1 MKKAALVAIS
11 LGWMTANLP
20 VAAQDGIAATTAVQQ
35 AVRKSGS
42 AVVKVFAFDT
52 VKQVQTGGPFSAVV
66 VSADGWL
73 LTAAHAS
80 RPGHTY
86 LVTFPGGITALA
98 VGMGRIDTDEKE
110 TLPDIATMKLLAAGP
125 WPFAEMGAAAK
136 MGDACMM
143 LAYPESTGLPFPTL
157 RFGLVTDPADGH
169 GFLVSG
175 CTMEVG
181 DSGGPVFDMNG
192 RVIGVN
198 SRCQAGEALN
208 HHVPVTEFR
217 KYWSAL
223 TRQANYRQY
232 PPPDSGW
239 NEPVPPAIVPVL
251 PPRTLTVQGAVW
263 LISKGKTTGGTVWR
277 SGKGGTFVIGKLSE
291 LGDTVLLKTANGKEI
306 RLKVV
311 ARNPEHDLALLSTGM
326 DLHLPGVENLARN
339 GEEPALGGFLFA
351 ALPGGKQKRGITGT
365 GTFDMP
371 PRLSSGYFGA
381 KLVETNT
388 AVAIAFLDPQGPA
401 ARSGFLPDDLLLRIN
416 DLPSTG
422 FINDLRHYQPHQT
435 ITITFQRGDS
445 LLRKSV
451 TLAQRREAP
460 LNNHPAEMYEG
471 GKSGRRD
478 GFTRVWFSDLHISST
493 ECGSPVFDDQARFC
507 GIAIARYSRTA
518 TVILHAAEIVRWI
531 GSLSL

>member
-1 MKKAALVAIS
+1 MKKAALLATT
-11 LGWMTANLP
+11 LGWMTVCLP
-20 VAAQDGIAATTAVQQ
+20 VAGQDGISATTAVQQ
-35 AVRKSGS
+35 AILTSGR

-52 VKQVQTGGPFSAVV
+52 VQQVQTGGPFSAVV
-66 VSADGWL
+66 VSADGFL

-86 LVTFPGGITALA
+86 LVTFPGGKTAVA

-125 WPFAEMGAAAK
+125 WPFAEMGTAVGK
-136 MGDACMM
+136 GDACMM

-157 RFGLVTDPADGH
+157 RFGFVTDPADGH

-181 DSGGPVFDMNG
+181 DSGGPVFDMSG

-198 SRCQAGEALN
+198 SRCQAAEARN
-208 HHVPVTEFR
+208 HHVPVTEYR
-217 KYWSAL
+217 KYWSSL

-232 PPPDSGW
+232 PQPDSGW
-239 NEPVPPAIVPVL
+239 DLPAPPAIVPLL
-251 PPRTLTVQGAVW
+251 PPGALVIQGAALLV
-263 LISKGKTTGGTVWR
+263 SKGKTTGGTVWR
-277 SGKGGTFVIGKLSE
+277 SCKRGTFIIGKLSD
-291 LGDTVLLKTANGKEI
+291 LGDTVWLKAAGGKGV

-311 ARNPEHDLALLSTGM
+311 ARNPGNDLVLLYSGK
-326 DLHLPGVENLARN
+326 DLRLPGVENLLRN
-339 GEEPALGGFLFA
+339 LEEPAPGGFLFA

-371 PRLSSGYFGA
+371 PRLGSGYFGA
-381 KLVETNT
+381 KLVDKNT
-388 AVAIAFLDPQGPA
+388 AVAIAFLDPEGPA
-401 ARSGFLPDDLLLRIN
+401 ARSGFLPDDQLLRIN
-416 DLPSTG
+416 GLPSTG
-422 FINDLRHYQPHQT
+422 FINDLQHYQPHQT
-435 ITITFQRGDS
+435 ITVTFQRGDS
-445 LLRKSV
+445 LLRQSV
-451 TLAQRREAP
+451 TLAQRPEAP
-460 LNNHPAEMYEG
+460 ASNHPAEMYEG
-471 GKSGRRD
+471 GKSARRD
-478 GFTRVWFSDLHISST
+478 GFTKVWFSDMHISST

-518 TVILHAAEIVRWI
+518 TVILHATEIVRWM

>member
-1 MKKAALVAIS
+1 
-11 LGWMTANLP
+11 MTACLP
-20 VAAQDGIAATTAVQQ
+20 ASAQDGISATMAVQQ
-35 AVRKSGS
+35 AIRKSGR

-86 LVTFPGGITALA
+86 LVTFPGGKTALA

-136 MGDACMM
+136 KGDACMM

-181 DSGGPVFDMNG
+181 DSGGPVFDMDG

-198 SRCQAGEALN
+198 SRCQAAEALN

-217 KYWSAL
+217 KYWSSL
-223 TRQANYRQY
+223 TRQANYHQC
-232 PPPDSGW
+232 PQPDSGW
-239 NEPVPPAIVPVL
+239 DVPVPPAIVPVL
-251 PPRTLTVQGAVW
+251 PPRTLAIQGAVG

-277 SGKGGTFVIGKLSE
+277 SGKRGTFIIGKLSE
-291 LGDTVLLKTANGKEI
+291 LGDTVWLKTAGGKEI

-311 ARNPEHDLALLSTGM
+311 ARDPGNDLVLLSAGK
-326 DLHLPGVENLARN
+326 DLRLPGVENLARN
-339 GEEPALGGFLFA
+339 GEEPVLGGFLFA

-381 KLVETNT
+381 KLVEKNT
-388 AVAIAFLDPQGPA
+388 GAAIAFLDPQGPA
-401 ARSGFLPDDLLLRIN
+401 SRSGFLPDDQLLRIN
-416 DLPSTG
+416 DLPSSG
-422 FINDLRHYQPHQT
+422 FVNDLQRYQPHQT

-445 LLRKSV
+445 LLCKPV
-451 TLAQRREAP
+451 TLAQRLEAP
-460 LNNHPAEMYEG
+460 PNNHPAEMYEG

-478 GFTRVWFSDLHISST
+478 GFTKVWFSDLHISSA

-518 TVILHAAEIVRWI
+518 TVVLHAAEIVRWM